1 MAEELFNISD
11 IDIGGTI
18 SRVKSNLVSSCGD
31 YISTEFSF
39 GNVCRSKPA
48 QFIIPLVI
56 IVASIMILKP
66 AWAVDKPA
74 GKYKFVKIAIMSL
87 LIYIVVLFAFMGAY
101 GYFVKSA

>member
-1 MAEELFNISD
+1 MADELFNLSD

-18 SRVKSNLVSSCGD
+18 SRVKSNFVSSCGD

-48 QFIIPLVI
+48 QFIVPLLI
-56 IVASIMILKP
+56 IVASVMILRP
-66 AWAVDKPA
+66 AWAVDKQTQ
-74 GKYKFVKIAIMSL
+74 KYRLAKIVIMSL
-87 LIYIVVLFAFMGAY
+87 LIYIVALFAFMGAY